1 MDYAPIKKD
10 VSATNKSPNMVNY
23 QQSYD
28 DFNWREA
35 NKLIK
40 GYKNGINMGYE
51 AVDRHVEEGFGD
63 QVALIFLEKKQQR
76 KVLSYAQLQQMSNR
90 FANLLKSLKVQK
102 GHLLCSLTDRRP
114 ILYSAVIGCL
124 KSGVVFSPLFSAFGP
139 EPIRSRMKIGG
150 ATVLL
155 TSGKLYKNKV
165 ASWRND
171 YRSLKTVLLYDCE
184 GECPRDCIDLDQ
196 VLDEQSDTFNICE
209 TAAQDTALIHFTSGT
224 TGKPKGVVHVHEAVI
239 YHKYSGYY
247 ALDIHPRDIYWCTAD
262 PGWVT
267 GISYGV
273 ISPLCNRAT
282 LVVDNTDFDAI
293 RWYNIL
299 EKEKV
304 NIWYTAPTAIRMLM
318 KAGNLLSLNYDL
330 SHLRFL
336 ASVGEPLNP
345 EAVMWS
351 KKYLGKVFHDNWWQ
365 TETGGIMLANFIS
378 ENVKPGSMGQP
389 LPGIQAGIVKIDEQG
404 HLVEVTAFNETGE
417 LALKKAWPSMFRDY
431 LHETKRY
438 QDCFNDDWYLTG
450 DLAYKDEDGYFWFV
464 GRRSDLIKS
473 AGHLIGPFEI
483 ESVLVEHPAVVEAG
497 VIGIPDPIAGELVK
511 AFVSLKDGYK
521 ADSALCKSI
530 MAHARKKLGPAL
542 APREICIKQN
552 LPKTRSGK
560 IMRRLLKA
568 RELGLP
574 EGDVSTLESD
584 ETN

>member
-1 MDYAPIKKD
+1 M
-10 VSATNKSPNMVNY
+10 
-23 QQSYD
+23 QSYHQSYNN
-28 DFNWREA
+28 FEWCQAEQ
-35 NKLIK
+35 LIK

-51 AVDRHVEEGFGD
+51 AVDRHVEDGFGH
-63 QVALIFLEKKQQR
+63 QTALIILGKKQQR
-76 KVLSYAQLQQMSNR
+76 QVFSYVQLQQMSNR
-90 FANLLKSLKVQK
+90 FANLLKSLNVETGQ
-102 GHLLCSLTDRRP
+102 LLCSLTDRSA
-114 ILYSAVIGCL
+114 ILYTAVIGCL
-124 KSGVVFSPLFSAFGP
+124 KYQVVFSPLFSAFGP
-139 EPIRSRMKIGG
+139 EPIKSRMNIGG

-155 TSGKLYKNKV
+155 TSAKLYKKKIV
-165 ASWRND
+165 AWRHEC
-171 YRSLKTVLLYDCE
+171 RSLKTVLLYECE
-184 GECPRDCIDLDQ
+184 GECPSDCIDLDH
-196 VLDEQSDTFNICE
+196 VLNKQSDEFNICQ
-209 TAAQDTALIHFTSGT
+209 TAAQNAALIHFTSGT
-224 TGKPKGVVHVHEAVI
+224 TGKPKGVLHVHEAVT
-239 YHKYSGYY
+239 YHKYSGYC
-247 ALDIHPRDIYWCTAD
+247 ALDIHPQDVYWCTAD

-282 LVVDNTDFDAI
+282 LVVDNADFDAN
-293 RWYNIL
+293 RWYSIL

-318 KAGNLLSLNYDL
+318 KAGNELLQQYDL
-330 SHLRFL
+330 SRVRFL

-345 EAVMWS
+345 EAVIWS
-351 KKYLGKVFHDNWWQ
+351 KQYLGRVFHDNWWQ

-389 LPGIQAGIVKIDEQG
+389 LPGIHAGIIKTDVQG
-404 HLVEVTAFNETGE
+404 RLVELDTRKEIGE
-417 LALKKAWPSMFRDY
+417 LAFKKGWPSMFRGY

-438 QDCFNDDWYLTG
+438 QDCFNDDWYLSG

-483 ESVLVEHPAVVEAG
+483 ESILVEHPAVVEAG

-511 AFVSLKDGYK
+511 AFISLKTGYQ
-521 ADSALCKSI
+521 DNTALRKSI

-574 EGDVSTLESD
+574 DGDVSTLESD
-584 ETN
+584 